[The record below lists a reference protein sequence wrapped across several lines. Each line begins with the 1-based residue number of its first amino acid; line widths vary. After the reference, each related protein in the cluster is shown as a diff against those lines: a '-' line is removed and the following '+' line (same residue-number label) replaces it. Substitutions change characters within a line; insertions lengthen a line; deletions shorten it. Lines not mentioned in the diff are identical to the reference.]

1 MGRQK
6 PLALEA
12 TEVTAA
18 STSQASSVVVAAS
31 KADAIPKNTKHK
43 KYPKSAEKCPVP
55 YSAVAPILNLH
66 LPNSNE
72 VDAFLTSTIFK
83 CESDSGASDNISKG
97 DSDAKVCI

>member
-1 MGRQK
+1 MWRQK

-55 YSAVAPILNLH
+55 YSAVAPLFFIVKPFLN
-66 LPNSNE
+66 NE
-72 VDAFLTSTIFK
+72 EK
-83 CESDSGASDNISKG
+83 
-97 DSDAKVCI
+97 